1 MNYSIEEERGFGSET
16 TPLLQTGQTSE
27 GRCVQRLKESCKKV
41 LPLLMVSGAGLIFSI
56 QAVLSKLM
64 PIPPGEYVF
73 MEATFNIPFCLLVCF
88 HSGVNISP
96 PNPLKR
102 RNGWFWGRVIFG
114 GLASGGKI
122 LVVRNMNIGDATAII
137 FSAPIWAG
145 LLARIILKEK
155 YTIVNL
161 FAAIF
166 GLVGIILIAK
176 PGILF
181 HDVSNPGQSTL
192 PWACAT
198 LGVSIIAAV
207 SYVCVRATGD
217 DVHPMNFVL
226 YTAIVELICGLLIN
240 PAMKQAIVLP
250 PCNWVRGALLACG
263 VGATVANLLIVRGLA
278 LENSGPATLMRNW
291 DTVYAYIF
299 QIIFFSVTPDWI
311 SVLGAVL
318 IVSTALLQGI
328 DRLVDISCGISF

>member
-1 MNYSIEEERGFGSET
+1 MNYSIEAERGSGSET
-16 TPLLQTGQTSE
+16 TPLLQTGQTSD
-27 GRCVQRLKESCKKV
+27 GRCGQRLKESCKKV

-102 RNGWFWGRVIFG
+102 KNGWFWGRVIFG

-161 FAAIF
+161 FAAVF
-166 GLVGIILIAK
+166 GLVGITLIAK

-181 HDVSNPGQSTL
+181 HDASNPGQSTL

-240 PAMKQAIVLP
+240 PAMKQTIVLP